1 MAHRR
6 GGGTSIL
13 AFSGGRYSDHFVVK
27 LQDSDLDAIEVASTY
42 PACVIFEPVEDSM
55 SQLPH
60 TPVRRTKI
68 VATLGPASDREGVLE
83 EMLRAGV
90 DVVRLNFSHGSA
102 DDHRRRL
109 NEVRTIADR
118 LGRSVA
124 ALGDLQGPK
133 IRIARFAEG
142 AVNLEEGADFVI
154 DVSMDSQAGDAT
166 RVGCD
171 YKELADDVAGG
182 DRLLLD
188 DGRVVLD
195 VDRVDGSQIHTRVVV
210 GGKLS
215 NNKGINK
222 QGGGLSAPALT
233 DKDKE
238 DLKTAIDIGVDY
250 LAVSFPRTAEDML
263 EARRLLGEAG
273 AEIGLVA
280 KLERAEAVASDET
293 LDGIIE
299 ASEAVMVARG
309 DLGVEIGDEK
319 LIGTQKRII
328 KHARSHNRAVIT
340 ATQMMESMITN
351 PMPTR
356 AEVSDVAN
364 AVMDYTDAVM
374 LSAETAVGDYP
385 KEAVEAMVRICTG
398 AERHPSMHQS
408 QHRIHESMEKVDEAI
423 ALSAMYAANH
433 LQGVSAIICLT
444 ETGSTP
450 RLMSRI
456 KSSLPI
462 FAFSRH
468 HSTQHRVALFRGVQT
483 VPFDSA
489 NHANEKVNALAVDEL
504 KSRGVVQDNDLVVIT
519 KGDYVNAQGGTNSM
533 KIVRVGS
540 DIQ

>member
-1 MAHRR
+1 M
-6 GGGTSIL
+6 L
-13 AFSGGRYSDHFVVK
+13 
-27 LQDSDLDAIEVASTY
+27 
-42 PACVIFEPVEDSM
+42 
-55 SQLPH
+55 
-60 TPVRRTKI
+60 RRTKI
-68 VATLGPASDREGVLE
+68 VATLGPATDSE
-83 EMLRAGV
+83 ESLAGIIAAGV
-90 DVVRLNFSHGSA
+90 DVTRLNFSHGSA
-102 DDHRRRL
+102 EEHMERARR
-109 NEVRTIADR
+109 VRAAAAAQ
-118 LGRSVA
+118 GRFVA
-124 ALGDLQGPK
+124 ILADLQGPK
-133 IRIARFAEG
+133 LRIARFTDNK
-142 AVNLEEGADFVI
+142 VTLERGQTFVLDATMDKEAGTSEQVGI
-154 DVSMDSQAGDAT
+154 DYEQLINDVSPGDIL
-166 RVGCD
+166 V
-171 YKELADDVAGG
+171 
-182 DRLLLD
+182 LD
-188 DGRVVLD
+188 DGRIEMEVTAVDDHSITSTVL
-195 VDRVDGSQIHTRVVV
+195 I
-210 GGKLS
+210 GGPLS
-215 NNKGINK
+215 NNKGLNK
-222 QGGGLSAPALT
+222 RGGGLSADALT
-233 DKDKE
+233 EKDKQ
-238 DLKTAIDIGVDY
+238 DIVTAARLDADY
-250 LAVSFPRTAEDML
+250 VAVSFVRTAEDMHV
-263 EARRLLGEAG
+263 ARQLLKEAG
-273 AEIGLVA
+273 SDAGLVA
-280 KLERAEAVASDET
+280 KIERAELAHDTNALDAV
-293 LDGIIE
+293 IE
-299 ASEAVMVARG
+299 ASDAVMVARG
-309 DLGVEIGDEK
+309 DLAVEIGDAE
-319 LIGTQKRII
+319 LVAVQKHII
-328 KHARSHNRAVIT
+328 KRARVLNRAVIT